1 LQRGATSGARLRFRR
16 RIVQQILAEELKRA
30 RNAIVLLRFQTEIT
44 KHFHVELKNVLGI
57 APGIGAASGFERA
70 RDPEQTIGNPLHC
83 RNNNDDAR
91 ARSRFADDAG
101 SMEHALGAE
110 KRASAK
116 LER

>member
-1 LQRGATSGARLRFRR
+1 
-16 RIVQQILAEELKRA
+16 
-30 RNAIVLLRFQTEIT
+30 
-44 KHFHVELKNVLGI
+44 VELKNMIGI
-57 APGIGAASGFERA
+57 TPGIGAASGFERA
-70 RDPEQTIGNPLHC
+70 RDREQAIGDPFHR

-116 LER
+116 LKREN